1 MESKDETLIRIGIA
15 DDNEPFRETLSE
27 ILAFEPDFQV
37 VGLWRHG
44 AEALVGLGR
53 VKPDVVLVD
62 INMPMLN
69 GVDLTKRAREKFPH
83 IKVIILSMH
92 DDEGYVLE
100 TLKAGAAGYLIKDG
114 SGTEVVRAI
123 REVAAGRAYVHPQV
137 TRTVISQFRDKAKL
151 EDTWRGLLTQR
162 EMDVLR
168 QLWMGKAN
176 DEIAQ
181 SLNITTKTVKNH
193 ISSILTKL
201 DVGDRTQAVVCAM
214 RRHWLP
220 L

>member
-1 MESKDETLIRIGIA
+1 MESEDTRMIRIGIA
-15 DDNEPFRETLSE
+15 DDNEQFRETLGE

-44 AEALVGLGR
+44 AEALVGLAK
-53 VKPDVVLVD
+53 VNPDVVLVD
-62 INMPMLN
+62 INMPMVN
-69 GVDLTKRAREKFPH
+69 GVDVTKRAREKFPQ

-100 TLKAGAAGYLIKDG
+100 TLKSGAAGYLIKDG

-137 TRTVISQFRDKAKL
+137 TRTVISQFRDRDRL

-168 QLWMGKAN
+168 EMWLGKAN

-201 DVGDRTQAVVCAM
+201 NVNDRTQAVVSAM
-214 RRHWLP
+214 KRHWLP

>member
-1 MESKDETLIRIGIA
+1 
-15 DDNEPFRETLSE
+15 
-27 ILAFEPDFQV
+27 
-37 VGLWRHG
+37 
-44 AEALVGLGR
+44 
-53 VKPDVVLVD
+53 
-62 INMPMLN
+62 
-69 GVDLTKRAREKFPH
+69 
-83 IKVIILSMH
+83 
-92 DDEGYVLE
+92 
-100 TLKAGAAGYLIKDG
+100 
-114 SGTEVVRAI
+114 
-123 REVAAGRAYVHPQV
+123 
-137 TRTVISQFRDKAKL
+137 
-151 EDTWRGLLTQR
+151 
-162 EMDVLR
+162 MDVLR